1 MTILHVID
9 FLALTAMIV
18 LLCDELRVLDGRKHP
33 MVAAMWIAITVAS
46 FLCAAYDIK
55 GEPLTVL
62 SVLVDCLCAGIVWKW
77 LRK

>member
-9 FLALTAMIV
+9 FLALSALIV
-18 LLCDELRVLDGRKHP
+18 LLCDALRVLDGRKHP
-33 MVAAMWIAITVAS
+33 LVAAMWFGITVAA
-46 FLCAAYDIK
+46 FLCATYDIE

-62 SVLVDCLCAGIVWKW
+62 SVLVDCLCAWIVWRL